1 MNPISKL
8 LIGCGIILILVGV
21 IWQLG
26 EKFIPLGRL
35 PGDLMIERENFR
47 IYFPLA
53 TSLLISLIGSL
64 LLYFFR
70 HR

>member
-26 EKFIPLGRL
+26 GKFIPLGRL

-47 IYFPLA
+47 VYFPLA